1 MRLHRLKI
9 DDGIAYSFFDAN
21 SRLVETPTHYMQ
33 YVAQMDRYSAA
44 SQSQLGQ
51 VLKQFLSYL
60 ELSPNFAG
68 FNVDEAFAGFNY
80 DHLVDWVNLQRLA
93 GANETTIHGRETL
106 VREMYKYL
114 GSHDANRL
122 IEVTPWIGDSLITRQ
137 GARNLPRYVTSAQV
151 VRLLLGLKN
160 ESQRAAVHFIFD
172 TGVRISELCRISR
185 GALPSTSDWPVQPY
199 YPLTVA
205 GSKGRTGDRIK
216 MRETVISHPMLVRVR
231 KYHKT
236 RAYLSSAGWDHDDSS
251 KPMFLS
257 VNGERLSSS
266 GVQKAIASASK
277 KQAMPAGSISPHR
290 LRHGAA
296 FSVLRSDLGPQLID
310 NLLILRGMLGHN
322 QITTTETYAHI
333 PLAAILKDR
342 SVIARHVEAQEIFD
356 ATFLYPREELEN
368 RGHRPQRRSRH
379 G

>member
-9 DDGIAYSFFDAN
+9 DNSIAYAFFDAN
-21 SRLVETPTHYMQ
+21 SRLVETPTRYMHY
-33 YVAQMDRYSAA
+33 VGRMDRYSVA
-44 SQSQLGQ
+44 SQSQLGH

-60 ELSPNFAG
+60 EQSPYFTG
-68 FNVDEAFAGFNY
+68 FSVDEAVAGFNY
-80 DHLVDWVNLQRLA
+80 DHLVDWVNVQRVA
-93 GANETTIHGRETL
+93 GANEATINGRETL
-106 VREMYKYL
+106 VREMYNYL
-114 GSHDANRL
+114 RSHDADRL
-122 IEVTPWIGDSLITRQ
+122 IAVTPWIGDCLITRQ
-137 GARNLPRYVTSAQV
+137 KARNLPRYVTSAQV
-151 VRLLLGLKN
+151 ICLLLGLKN

-172 TGVRISELCRISR
+172 TGVRISELCRLNRST
-185 GALPSTSDWPVQPY
+185 LPLATDWPVQPY
-199 YPLTVA
+199 YPLKVA

-236 RAYLSSAGWDHDDSS
+236 RAYLSAIDWAHDDPS

-257 VNGERLSSS
+257 VNGDRLSSS
-266 GVQKAIASASK
+266 GVQKAISTAGE
-277 KQAMPAGSISPHR
+277 KQAMPHGSISPHR

-322 QITTTETYAHI
+322 QITTTEAYANI

-368 RGHRPQRRSRH
+368 RGHHSQRQLFR